1 MNEPIYE
8 PSKTVERIK
17 ALRDTIGISAEFLN
31 DKCKI
36 SKNTI
41 SKSADSPNGLS
52 AKILYSIAEALD
64 CSVDYLLG
72 RTDKPKP
79 EVEVIK
85 DNHGSAFIGANVTEL
100 PVTIVQSENHQLD
113 EMQKE
118 LLSRFGELPFT
129 EKLAFMQE
137 LVKKTKNEIR

>member
-1 MNEPIYE
+1 MDIQYNATIT
-8 PSKTVERIK
+8 SDRIK
-17 ALRDTIGISAEFLN
+17 YRAKEMGMTVSQLN
-31 DKCKI
+31 SICKI
-36 SKNTI
+36 SENTI
-41 SKSADSPNGLS
+41 KNAGKSVEGMK
-52 AKILYSIAEALD
+52 AKNLYSIAEVLD

-72 RTDKPKP
+72 RTDTPKP
-79 EVEVIK
+79 EAEIIK

-137 LVKKTKNEIR
+137 LVKKTEGSD